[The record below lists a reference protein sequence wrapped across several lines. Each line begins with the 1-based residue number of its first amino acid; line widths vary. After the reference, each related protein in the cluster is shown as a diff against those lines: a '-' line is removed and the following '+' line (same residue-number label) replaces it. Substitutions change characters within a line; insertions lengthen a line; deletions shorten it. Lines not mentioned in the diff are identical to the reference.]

1 MVRISKYLAILA
13 IGLFVG
19 CSEQEEPC
27 RECYDV
33 LDTYLITWE
42 GTDRKRLYYNVLD
55 YCDMQDY
62 HFIVSIPRDMTSPRD
77 VICDRTFFE
86 VYRVR

>member
-13 IGLFVG
+13 IGLFVS

-33 LDTYLITWE
+33 LNYKMGRDLDGNLTEYT
-42 GTDRKRLYYNVLD
+42 YNVID
-55 YCDMQDY
+55 NCDNERYAFLVAID
-62 HFIVSIPRDMTSPRD
+62 SDLEPPRD

-86 VYRVR
+86 VYGR